1 MTWPF
6 ENDTSAITNKLAKRS
21 MKTDKRSKAFL
32 LLTIALSVCMIFS
45 IILISAGAQEEFK
58 NTQRSKA
65 QIAILGITDD
75 QLSSLR
81 QNKDVQWIGEYAAIG
96 LFYSGNKTITVAYG
110 SEDYFTHQEEMSL
123 QGSVPQKANEIML
136 PQNYIDFLGESY
148 RPGDTITFDVTGT
161 GDEAEYT
168 LSGILNEDR
177 KSDGYFVYLS
187 KDLAMSLMDHLQ
199 VIAYTRLNTDAIRS
213 DAILDFTDK
222 IIENTGIVEDQIYL
236 TEYSAVMT
244 GVVQSGI
251 QLPIPLLA
259 ALTAVLAATI
269 IYGVFYTK
277 IAKNVQMFGQLRT
290 IGMTKKQIKRMAR
303 KEGLRYAFTG
313 IPLGLIAGL
322 LIGFVAYPNGF
333 QIKTAAVYA
342 VLIAIV
348 GVVMVNIAI
357 FKPVRVAM
365 NTSPIEGARYLAYS
379 GKAKASSKLHR
390 KLSPNNLAKINIQRN
405 RQKAILTL
413 VMLGVSGAL
422 LLGASTVAGS
432 IDPEK
437 QATFK
442 YYPAGSILLQVKN
455 HVGSSFDKESEP
467 YGSSKLQLE
476 ENPLESQT
484 LRRSLENTAGIESVT
499 AFNCVYMSITFPGG
513 SGSLTS
519 IMNDFPTLNREQ
531 LEEKQA
537 VLSSGTA
544 DYDVMTEKNGI
555 LASEKIANVGDTLQL
570 EGRSPDGSTFNVD
583 AVVVGTYN
591 PTNLMER
598 SPVVPGSPYF
608 MMTYDMAKNLTG
620 ITEQTGILALTVTPD
635 HFDEVLS
642 AVQEIAEQNG
652 KISVNTIEQTIKN
665 IQYRYSSSI
674 KALYM
679 AAAILFTFG
688 GISLMNMLMVDF
700 QNRKREF
707 GLLEA
712 VGATQKQLKAMLS
725 REIGIYLGGSLTVS
739 LVLGTIIS
747 IIACQRL
754 EAVNH
759 CITLNLPWLFLI
771 ALIAAMVVI
780 YMIFT
785 AYAKAELRKT
795 GILSAIREE

>member
-110 SEDYFTHQEEMSL
+110 SEDYFTHQGEMSL

-177 KSDGYFVYLS
+177 KSEGYFVYLS
-187 KDLAMSLMDHLQ
+187 KDLAMSLRDHLQ
-199 VIAYTRLNTDAIRS
+199 VTAYTRLNTDAIRS
-213 DAILDFTDK
+213 DSILDFTDK

-244 GVVQSGI
+244 GVIQSGI

-322 LIGFVAYPNGF
+322 LIGFIVYPKGF

-379 GKAKASSKLHR
+379 GNAKSSSKLHR
-390 KLSPNNLAKINIQRN
+390 KLSPNNLAKINIQRT

-484 LRRSLENTAGIESVT
+484 LRHNLENTAGIESVT
-499 AFNCVYMSITFPGG
+499 AFNSVQMSITFPGG

-519 IMNDFPTLNREQ
+519 IMNVFPTLNREQ
-531 LEEKQA
+531 LAEKQA

-544 DYDVMTEKNGI
+544 DYDVMTEKYGI

-591 PTNLMER
+591 PTDLMER

-620 ITEQTGILALTVTPD
+620 ITEQTGILAITVTPN

-665 IQYRYSSSI
+665 IEYRYSSSI

-785 AYAKAELRKT
+785 EYAKAELRKT